1 MAKIFSSRNVM
12 LAVAAI
18 LVIALV
24 SACVVV
30 SIKPKAEYKG
40 VLDASEVTKT
50 EGVIYSLEAENEFK
64 RNMSA
69 FLENLIASFF
79 DTIEDF
85 KGTQIEI
92 NNSASISVPIM
103 NMFSKAGIPSN
114 KLINFSEY
122 LKNLDTDEAIMS
134 FWLYIIRADEQPDGT
149 YKARFATPVELA
161 EIFMGKVDL
170 SYAVNDIVDNTALT
184 AEEVGRLLYELIY
197 TFADAEQRDVL
208 SGVGRASFVSLFVS
222 ATTIYEAYVEFSLV
236 GGSLQEARILGEL
249 AYEMGAELDGLIEN
263 HGVQTLLTALWLN
276 ADRAIDDTE
285 LKEFLASAGVDS
297 STLVDVDQV
306 NTALRAGINVA
317 EFGIYFARTALME
330 VGNAPFEYLA
340 TYLAGE
346 KDNAEDYL
354 YMYQITLAR
363 AITSGIDDAL
373 DKGNLIKNKEKLIE
387 SLANFKLTVEET
399 AVDVPDTTARLEEI
413 EAYFAEYFDVLYSLS
428 NEYASVENIEDLAG
442 LGEQDFNKLK
452 EYSNALNEFNYQ
464 DMTVGMDSL
473 SSTLMV
479 NITYNILSQIMNEA
493 LQGAVN

>member
-1 MAKIFSSRNVM
+1 M
-12 LAVAAI
+12 
-18 LVIALV
+18 
-24 SACVVV
+24 
-30 SIKPKAEYKG
+30 
-40 VLDASEVTKT
+40 
-50 EGVIYSLEAENEFK
+50 
-64 RNMSA
+64 
-69 FLENLIASFF
+69 
-79 DTIEDF
+79 
-85 KGTQIEI
+85 
-92 NNSASISVPIM
+92 
-103 NMFSKAGIPSN
+103 
-114 KLINFSEY
+114 
-122 LKNLDTDEAIMS
+122 
-134 FWLYIIRADEQPDGT
+134 
-149 YKARFATPVELA
+149 
-161 EIFMGKVDL
+161 
-170 SYAVNDIVDNTALT
+170 
-184 AEEVGRLLYELIY
+184 
-197 TFADAEQRDVL
+197 
-208 SGVGRASFVSLFVS
+208 
-222 ATTIYEAYVEFSLV
+222 
-236 GGSLQEARILGEL
+236 
-249 AYEMGAELDGLIEN
+249 
-263 HGVQTLLTALWLN
+263 
-276 ADRAIDDTE
+276 
-285 LKEFLASAGVDS
+285 ASAGVDS

-399 AVDVPDTTARLEEI
+399 AVDVSDTTARLEEI